1 MTHQLVNILE
11 FIIPAAVEAE
21 IHRCYRDSQFDDLIT
36 QQIVLKV
43 LNRVPP
49 CYQLLPSECLT
60 PELLP
65 SLPLNSAS
73 TTAVESMNS
82 IGQASTLR
90 VTAPTSEP
98 VCSST
103 LETMLSANTLRQL
116 QAAVSVEVAEH
127 LTSIV
132 AH

>member
-21 IHRCYRDSQFDDLIT
+21 IQRHYRDSRFDDLTT
-36 QQIVLKV
+36 QQIVLRV

-60 PELLP
+60 PDLLP
-65 SLPLNSAS
+65 PLPINSAS
-73 TTAVESMNS
+73 TATVKQMNS
-82 IGQASTLR
+82 AGQASTPSAIA
-90 VTAPTSEP
+90 TTSEL
-98 VCSST
+98 VSSST
-103 LETMLSANTLRQL
+103 LEAMLPDHTLRQL
-116 QAAVSVEVAEH
+116 QAAVSVEIAEH
-127 LTSIV
+127 LISTI